1 MMMRRAMA
9 WGGLALALSAQAAA
23 AQEASVEG
31 VLECMSQAVPE
42 EVVILQDLRFE
53 TFSNETDT
61 DPERLAAG
69 LYMRVTRER
78 PEAER
83 RLQAMMRVEAPDYL
97 TGASYLL
104 REDDHGDSDG
114 MYVFLPSVGRVRQVS
129 GGFAETALM
138 GTEFSYNDFRRWQG
152 LFGDVN
158 VEYLE
163 RGERQGRPVHRLRLT
178 DPKPRRSAHDRV
190 DVAVDAE
197 HCLVVQADL
206 YAGNAMRKQLSV
218 DAEHLR
224 QFGSYWYPMQLTM
237 QDLESGARTDLRV
250 ERIRARVS
258 APEGV
263 FDPTRFHRVE

>member
-1 MMMRRAMA
+1 MMMRRVMA
-9 WGGLALALSAQAAA
+9 WGGWLILALSTPATAQQANVAD
-23 AQEASVEG
+23 
-31 VLECMSQAVPE
+31 VLDCMSQAVPE
-42 EVVILQDLRFE
+42 EVVILQELRFE
-53 TFSNETDT
+53 TFSSESDA
-61 DPERLAAG
+61 DPELLAAR
-69 LYMRVTRER
+69 LHMRVTRNS
-78 PEAER
+78 PDAER
-83 RLQAMMRVEAPDYL
+83 RLQAVMKVQAPDYL
-97 TGASYLL
+97 AGASYLL
-104 REDDHGDSDG
+104 READHEDSDG

-129 GGFAETALM
+129 GGFADTALM

-152 LFGDVN
+152 LFGNVN
-158 VEYLE
+158 VEYVE

-206 YAGNAMRKQLSV
+206 YAGDKMRKQLTV

-237 QDLESGARTDLRV
+237 QDLDSGARTDLRV

>member
-9 WGGLALALSAQAAA
+9 WGGLALALSTPAA
-23 AQEASVEG
+23 AQEASVES

-42 EVVILQDLRFE
+42 NVVILQDLRFKTYSSE
-53 TFSNETDT
+53 ADT
-61 DPERLAAG
+61 DAELLGAS
-69 LYMRVTRER
+69 LHMRVARES
-78 PEAER
+78 PDAER
-83 RLQAMMRVEAPDYL
+83 RLQAMMQVETPDYL
-97 TGASYLL
+97 AGASYLL
-104 REDDHGDSDG
+104 REDDHGGSDG

-129 GGFAETALM
+129 GGFADTALM

-152 LFGDVN
+152 LFGNVD

-163 RGERQGRPVHRLRLT
+163 RGERQDRAVHRLRLT

-190 DVAVDAE
+190 DVAVDVE

-206 YAGNAMRKQLSV
+206 YAGDTLRKQLTV

-237 QDLESGARTDLRV
+237 QDLDSGARTDLRV
-250 ERIRARVS
+250 DRIRARVS
-258 APEGV
+258 APDGV